1 MKKRLE
7 TLTRAH
13 GVSGD
18 ESAIRAAI
26 RQAAEP
32 SPMTSPRTPWAT

>member
-26 RQAAEP
+26 RQETEEKIAKGE
-32 SPMTSPRTPWAT
+32 